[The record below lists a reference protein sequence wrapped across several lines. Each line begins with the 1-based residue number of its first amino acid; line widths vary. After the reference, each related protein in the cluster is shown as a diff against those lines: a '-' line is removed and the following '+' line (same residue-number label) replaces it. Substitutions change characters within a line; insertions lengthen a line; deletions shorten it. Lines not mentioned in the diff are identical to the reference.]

1 MKGRD
6 IDRVG
11 VVGDVSYSPLPTAN
25 LPYEYGSWAS
35 ITNSYDGVLPLGSS
49 NVSQKHGKG
58 NLINCMAQT
67 LARKASATIE
77 PTQVH
82 FGCRSQFVRL
92 KFGSS
97 QCTWHCMDEHLS
109 KTVGFQGAVKDVES
123 SKTASCQLHCKVC
136 KVE

>member
-67 LARKASATIE
+67 LARGLSATIDL
-77 PTQVH
+77 TKMH
-82 FGCRSQFVRL
+82 FGSDFN
-92 KFGSS
+92 
-97 QCTWHCMDEHLS
+97 
-109 KTVGFQGAVKDVES
+109 
-123 SKTASCQLHCKVC
+123 
-136 KVE
+136 